1 MKWVMI
7 LAIVVLAQSS
17 VEVAAATCIGA
28 DPAIASVALKGVHTD
43 GGLNVYHLSG
53 VVTNVGHAGQ
63 ASNVLQFVGIYED
76 GIRRDV
82 RSIPPLKAGASFP
95 FTYDYQRSTDAG
107 DGTTSLTFQ
116 LDMRKPVPPG
126 GQDCNLGNDQAVVP
140 F

>member
-1 MKWVMI
+1 MIGAII
-7 LAIVVLAQSS
+7 LALFVNVR
-17 VEVAAATCIGA
+17 VPFEVAAAACVGA

-43 GGLNVYHLSG
+43 GGLNIYHFSG

-95 FTYDYQRSTDAG
+95 FVYDYQRSTDAG
-107 DGTTSLTFQ
+107 DGTTSLRFQ
-116 LDMRKPVPPG
+116 LDTRKPVPPG
-126 GQDCNLGNDQAVVP
+126 GQDCNLGNDEAVVS